1 MSDPIL
7 NPNTK
12 SKNFLEK
19 LPRSP
24 EGRFFGIFIAL
35 ATISWS
41 IGLASFQINELKIK
55 REIAAAQ
62 KAEEEAKAER
72 LKALNIEFTNSKYSE
87 YIALPGAKFK
97 YKFDSKRDCKGSRA
111 CAWPIILSKFDCDLV
126 ELNFQF
132 TKSSGEVVS
141 KVSLTE
147 EYVSSLDPFTLY
159 IESTNSKDV
168 DYVDLITATC
178 NGESY

>member
-7 NPNTK
+7 SPDTK

-24 EGRFFGIFIAL
+24 EGRFFGMFIAL
-35 ATISWS
+35 AIISWT

-72 LKALNIEFTNSKYSE
+72 LRALNIEFTDSKYSD

-97 YKFDSKRDCKGSRA
+97 YKFDSSKDCRGSRP
-111 CAWPIILSKFDCDLV
+111 CAWPTILSKFDCESV

-132 TKSSGEVVS
+132 TKSSGEIVS

-159 IESTNSKDV
+159 LESTNSKSV

-178 NGESY
+178 SGESY